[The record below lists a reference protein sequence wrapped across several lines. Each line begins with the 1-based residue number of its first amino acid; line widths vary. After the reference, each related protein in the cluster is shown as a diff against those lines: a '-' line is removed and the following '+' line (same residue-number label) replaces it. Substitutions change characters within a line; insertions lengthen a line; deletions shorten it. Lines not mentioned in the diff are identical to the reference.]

1 MHQQNL
7 FRRIAYFSVITWHAT
22 FQTSQYISPI
32 TGLMKFHEPF
42 YTIFRYSVLKPL
54 SHPSNKTTP
63 VRRVMVNKETVVP
76 LASWTKKLHY
86 CQFGF
91 KIRWYLMH
99 LKVGIAF
106 AYPFPPHYP
115 QKKRDSQLAEV
126 GTDRYAGP
134 AIPQLAGE
142 NQIPCQV
149 VASP

>member
-42 YTIFRYSVLKPL
+42 YTIFRYSELKQL

-106 AYPFPPHYP
+106 AYPFHHIIPRKSGTVSLQRLVPIGT
-115 QKKRDSQLAEV
+115 LAQ
-126 GTDRYAGP
+126 RYLNL
-134 AIPQLAGE
+134 LARTRSH
-142 NQIPCQV
+142 V
-149 VASP
+149 RWTASP